1 MYIQY
6 NIEEGRW
13 MILAVMQ
20 LIQNKERTLELK
32 GKPAQVKLE

>member
-6 NIEEGRW
+6 NIEKGRW
-13 MILAVMQ
+13 MTLTMMQ

-32 GKPAQVKLE
+32 GKPA